1 MSEEAETYYTRDWSA
16 NVQNDPSSSH
26 ENRDQISKGDD
37 LDLMGWFDGI
47 ISVQMF
53 YYGIIEINR
62 GVQNIRRE
70 NEQEGDFS
78 SKLYEKEKTVAV

>member
-1 MSEEAETYYTRDWSA
+1 MKIIFEIYDSCVLERQKA
-16 NVQNDPSSSH
+16 SH